1 MDEGATG
8 SRGVE
13 GVREGVEAKGMETG
27 QMERVRETLETRQ
40 GQGTTRKCN
49 VCCGRSLTK
58 LDRITMFGETGW
70 RAEASHEDLR
80 PRQPAEAQATLLW
93 EGRHGESESD
103 GRVEGNMAVM
113 RGSGDLE

>member
-1 MDEGATG
+1 M
-8 SRGVE
+8 
-13 GVREGVEAKGMETG
+13 REGVEAKGRETG
-27 QMERVRETLETRQ
+27 QTERVRETLETRQ
-40 GQGTTRKCN
+40 GQGTTRNGN
-49 VCCGRSLTK
+49 VCCERTLTK
-58 LDRITMFGETGW
+58 LDRFREITLFGETGW

-80 PRQPAEAQATLLW
+80 PGWPAEAQATLLW